1 MQYYEKIKN
10 AVREAD
16 RVLVGLGEE
25 WVLTDEAIYNAVE
38 DSHPVFTA
46 LLKFAATQEQYRDI
60 VPYLEAFYY
69 NQITEIPDMWKD
81 AYAHLRRLLEGK
93 DYYIVSLTID
103 PYLSQMGFDMDRC
116 VNPCGSVQR
125 MQCRNGCTE
134 ELYIAKSIMQVFSEK
149 LRQKMQDVSETE
161 LQESVLTDLV
171 NDCREE
177 IAKLICPKCGAPL
190 FFNTLEATRYRE
202 EGYLGNW
209 QMYMKWLQGSVNK
222 KLCVIEAGAGMSLQ
236 SVIRWPFEKTVY
248 YNQKS
253 SLYRIHHTFHQVN
266 HEIAERSCGIEASAV
281 SFFKDMKDGEAV
293 L

>member
-1 MQYYEKIKN
+1 MLQCYEKLKKT
-10 AVREAD
+10 VQEAD
-16 RVLVGLGEE
+16 RVLVGIGEE
-25 WVLTDEAIYNAVE
+25 WVLTDEVIYQAME
-38 DSHPVFTA
+38 SSHPVFAA
-46 LLKFAATQEQYRDI
+46 LLKFAASQEQYRDI

-69 NQITEIPDMWKD
+69 NQITETPDIWKD
-81 AYAHLRRLLEGK
+81 AYAHLRKLLEGK

-134 ELYIAKSIMQVFSEK
+134 ELYIAKAIMQTFSEK
-149 LRQKMQDVSETE
+149 LLQMLQNVSET
-161 LQESVLTDLV
+161 DLV
-171 NDCREE
+171 IGCREE
-177 IAKLICPKCGAPL
+177 VAKLVCPKCGAPL

-222 KLCVIEAGAGMSLQ
+222 KLCVIEAGAGMSLP

-253 SLYRIHHTFHQVN
+253 SFYRIHHTFHQIN

-281 SFFKDMKDGEAV
+281 SFFKDMEDGEAV

>member
-1 MQYYEKIKN
+1 M
-10 AVREAD
+10 
-16 RVLVGLGEE
+16 
-25 WVLTDEAIYNAVE
+25 E

-116 VNPCGSVQR
+116 VKSMWQCTAYA
-125 MQCRNGCTE
+125 MQKWCTE

-209 QMYMKWLQGSVNK
+209 QMYMKWLQSSVNTEAVRDRSRGRD
-222 KLCVIEAGAGMSLQ
+222 VITVCYPLA
-236 SVIRWPFEKTVY
+236 FEKTVY

-266 HEIAERSCGIEASAV
+266 HEIAEEIMWDRSIG
-281 SFFKDMKDGEAV
+281 SFVF
-293 L
+293 

>member
-93 DYYIVSLTID
+93 DYYIVKADVYYDYTYSLIVDGAATSS
-103 PYLSQMGFDMDRC
+103 YHDM
-116 VNPCGSVQR
+116 VSY
-125 MQCRNGCTE
+125 T
-134 ELYIAKSIMQVFSEK
+134 VFS
-149 LRQKMQDVSETE
+149 QKFYTKQAPEIYFEYQPYCISGANTE
-161 LQESVLTDLV
+161 NAVYQSD
-171 NDCREE
+171 DY
-177 IAKLICPKCGAPL
+177 ICL
-190 FFNTLEATRYRE
+190 
-202 EGYLGNW
+202 
-209 QMYMKWLQGSVNK
+209 
-222 KLCVIEAGAGMSLQ
+222 
-236 SVIRWPFEKTVY
+236 
-248 YNQKS
+248 
-253 SLYRIHHTFHQVN
+253 LYTSPSPRD
-266 HEIAERSCGIEASAV
+266 S
-281 SFFKDMKDGEAV
+281 
-293 L
+293 

>member
-1 MQYYEKIKN
+1 M
-10 AVREAD
+10 
-16 RVLVGLGEE
+16 
-25 WVLTDEAIYNAVE
+25 
-38 DSHPVFTA
+38 
-46 LLKFAATQEQYRDI
+46 
-60 VPYLEAFYY
+60 PYLEAFYY

-177 IAKLICPKCGAPL
+177 IAKLICPCFYHAQL
-190 FFNTLEATRYRE
+190 LIHRTL
-202 EGYLGNW
+202 
-209 QMYMKWLQGSVNK
+209 Q
-222 KLCVIEAGAGMSLQ
+222 
-236 SVIRWPFEKTVY
+236 PFH
-248 YNQKS
+248 
-253 SLYRIHHTFHQVN
+253 IHLPVSK
-266 HEIAERSCGIEASAV
+266 I
-281 SFFKDMKDGEAV
+281 SFFSVACCF
-293 L
+293 

>member
-222 KLCVIEAGAGMSLQ
+222 
-236 SVIRWPFEKTVY
+236 
-248 YNQKS
+248 
-253 SLYRIHHTFHQVN
+253 
-266 HEIAERSCGIEASAV
+266 
-281 SFFKDMKDGEAV
+281 
-293 L
+293 